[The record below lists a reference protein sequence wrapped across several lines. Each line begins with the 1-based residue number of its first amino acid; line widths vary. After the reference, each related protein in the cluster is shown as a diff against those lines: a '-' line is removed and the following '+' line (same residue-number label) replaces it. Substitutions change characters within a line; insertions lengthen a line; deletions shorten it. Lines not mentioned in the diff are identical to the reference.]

1 MKKKEIIMWSFVNS
15 VGVLVYVAL
24 VATIIQNGEKIFGE
38 MKNFAGPI
46 AFLLLFVFS
55 ALVTGL
61 LVLGRPVYLFLDGF
75 KKESV
80 KMLLY
85 TVGWMFLVMV
95 LVLVINIVL
104 K

>member
-1 MKKKEIIMWSFVNS
+1 MDNKKIIQWSFVNS
-15 VGVLVYVAL
+15 VGVVIYVAL
-24 VATIIQNGEKIFGE
+24 VATIMQNGEKIFGE

-75 KKESV
+75 KKEAV
-80 KMLLY
+80 KMLIY
-85 TVGWMFLVMV
+85 TVGWMFAVM
-95 LVLVINIVL
+95 LSIFVIAILL

>member
-1 MKKKEIIMWSFVNS
+1 MENKKIIKWSLINS
-15 VGVLVYVAL
+15 LGVLVYVSL
-24 VATIIQNGEKIFGE
+24 IATTFQNGEKVFGE
-38 MKNFAGPI
+38 MKNFVGPI

-75 KKESV
+75 KKEAV
-80 KMLLY
+80 KMLIY
-85 TVGWMFLVMV
+85 TVGWMFVIISTLFVIAV
-95 LVLVINIVL
+95 LL